1 MDLGG
6 VGGLGAGELRVA
18 DDLGRRPVIGR
29 GGCLATADLAFLDG
43 VSSKVRALALSVLVR
58 FSSK

>member
-6 VGGLGAGELRVA
+6 VGGLGAGELGVA

-43 VSSKVRALALSVLVR
+43 VGSLGYPPRSGHWLCLCS
-58 FSSK
+58 